1 MSRVC
6 AVCGAG
12 QGLGRAIA
20 RRFAREGFA
29 VALLARRQEALDAM
43 AAEIEADGGT
53 ARGFAADL
61 TDEPG
66 LRAALARVGDEMGP
80 PEVLIYNASMFVGG
94 PAMALP
100 PAGFAA
106 ELSLDVTG
114 ALIAAQAVFPAM
126 QAAGRGTIIF
136 TGSRVAIKP
145 EAGRRSPG
153 LTAGKAALRAL
164 AIAVAPELAE
174 AGIHL
179 GTVTIDGSIKPGGP
193 FDPALIAEEF
203 WALHAE
209 PQGSW
214 TTERVFRGH

>member
-1 MSRVC
+1 
-6 AVCGAG
+6 
-12 QGLGRAIA
+12 
-20 RRFAREGFA
+20 
-29 VALLARRQEALDAM
+29 
-43 AAEIEADGGT
+43 
-53 ARGFAADL
+53 
-61 TDEPG
+61 
-66 LRAALARVGDEMGP
+66 
-80 PEVLIYNASMFVGG
+80 
-94 PAMALP
+94 
-100 PAGFAA
+100 
-106 ELSLDVTG
+106 
-114 ALIAAQAVFPAM
+114 
-126 QAAGRGTIIF
+126 
-136 TGSRVAIKP
+136 VAIKP

-164 AIAVAPELAE
+164 AIAIAPELAE